1 MPDSVGSPA
10 DDTDSD
16 FSACVS
22 VCLACCLGVCLG
34 VWLSRYIAALC
45 ASVPLCLRASVSKHL
60 RQRWEPVCGR
70 ASRGSKLGGSCGQ
83 GNSLAAREVSR
94 LAASGN
100 EGEQG
105 AGTMAPAGDVTVE
118 QLHEAARAGSAQAQ
132 NELGRRYD
140 SGDGVQKDRN
150 AALLFL
156 KLAADQGL
164 AAAQNSLAETLC
176 ARLSCV
182 ALLPRETL

>member
-1 MPDSVGSPA
+1 V
-10 DDTDSD
+10 
-16 FSACVS
+16 
-22 VCLACCLGVCLG
+22 
-34 VWLSRYIAALC
+34 
-45 ASVPLCLRASVSKHL
+45 
-60 RQRWEPVCGR
+60 
-70 ASRGSKLGGSCGQ
+70 SRGSELGGSCVQ
-83 GNSLAAREVSR
+83 GNLLAAREVSR
-94 LAASGN
+94 LAASRS

-105 AGTMAPAGDVTVE
+105 AGASAPPRDATVE

-132 NELGRRYD
+132 NELGRRYN

-164 AAAQNSLAETLC
+164 AAAQNGLAETLC

-182 ALLPRETL
+182 WTMRDSLAAARAQFFC

>member
-1 MPDSVGSPA
+1 MVVDLRERCVWQRRSAVQWVLGCERRDAGDAQQLRGGVGSPA
-10 DDTDSD
+10 D
-16 FSACVS
+16 
-22 VCLACCLGVCLG
+22 
-34 VWLSRYIAALC
+34 
-45 ASVPLCLRASVSKHL
+45 ASYF
-60 RQRWEPVCGR
+60 PVCMPL
-70 ASRGSKLGGSCGQ
+70 SLSLGSESGGPCLQ

-94 LAASGN
+94 LAATRS
-100 EGEQG
+100 EGGQAAG
-105 AGTMAPAGDVTVE
+105 AAAPAGDATVE

-176 ARLSCV
+176 ARLACV
-182 ALLPRETL
+182 TLPPCETPCPQLALFF